1 MTPIYINL
9 DNHNWIERLDRAKAP
24 YGRKNFT
31 DTGGLLSKAMLREA
45 ITAEVVNKL
54 FREDKFSEVRK
65 WDLADGYLFWRHH
78 ERSNRYTC
86 ISRHQCN
93 ESIPE
98 FNRLFY
104 GLDDHALKFILPRFD
119 LIHFERLVN
128 AEIPFFRRCWKIIKE
143 DQPTAK
149 KIVDIL
155 RISNQGWDFLQ
166 RSLIIMSDK
175 QLRNLL
181 NQSLQQADSVR
192 DSTFFEMGLNLEGDE
207 LERIFNFLKDVQSE
221 KLYYAFLAGLQ
232 SKLKKSELVSN
243 LIQMSLQQLQGL
255 K

>member
-1 MTPIYINL
+1 MTIININL
-9 DNHNWIERLDRAKAP
+9 DNYNWESKLTSSKAP
-24 YGRKNFT
+24 HHKKNFI

-54 FREDKFSEVRK
+54 FRVGSFSAKRK
-65 WDLADGYLFWRHH
+65 VDLADGYLFWRHH
-78 ERSNRYTC
+78 ERSKRYIC
-86 ISRHQCN
+86 ISIQQGN

-104 GLDDHALKFILPRFD
+104 GLDDNALAFLLPRFG

-181 NQSLQQADSVR
+181 NQNLQQADSVR